1 MSRLLLILIG
11 VPLLL
16 IVAAAILVPLL
27 LDKEKVVA
35 MAADTVRE
43 QTGAILTVD
52 GDVDLSL
59 FPTIG
64 VSLDE
69 ANLVMP
75 EEQGTEVSVRSLQI
89 GVQVLPLLSGRLE
102 IDSINLDGLL
112 ARLTSAPQEETPEI
126 DTSGMSD
133 QELEAMYAARREA
146 MAEAGAAAQGQ
157 QVLAAPLALNI
168 GRLSITDSRVELR
181 DAETGAVT
189 ALRIDTVQAQNLNLE
204 GRPIPLELQLT
215 VEGEQ
220 PINLGFD
227 GSMIVAQHLQ
237 LVELESSSIEVTG
250 VTAQPLRVE
259 LSGPVDI
266 ANQLADMQ
274 LVIMQGETRGEGSVR
289 YASFESPQIEAKLQ
303 LNRFNP
309 ALLALAGPEAA
320 ASAGDQPA
328 AESPQGDS
336 GDTPLPLDAL
346 RSIDTRARLQID
358 EATFDGHTIRN
369 LKANLRAKEGD
380 IRLTGLKGQLHGG
393 QLDLSARFNARHNSA
408 KLTLKG
414 GLNKLDI
421 ATALAAMEAEPL
433 MTGTASMDL
442 TLKSGGRTS
451 NELIQALRGPVTL
464 TTDQVVLKGMALEKT
479 LCRAV
484 ALANQESLSASFP
497 DDSALRD
504 LSADI
509 EVRDGKA
516 RLNPLRVD
524 LDGAALRGKGN
535 FDLLSQ
541 EFKADFDAILSP
553 ELSEMDPACE
563 VNERYTAVEWPVE
576 CRGSASGDPGDWCSV
591 DTEDILEQLAKN
603 EAKRKVKKEAGKL
616 VEKLFK

>member
-1 MSRLLLILIG
+1 
-11 VPLLL
+11 
-16 IVAAAILVPLL
+16 
-27 LDKEKVVA
+27 
-35 MAADTVRE
+35 
-43 QTGAILTVD
+43 
-52 GDVDLSL
+52 
-59 FPTIG
+59 
-64 VSLDE
+64 
-69 ANLVMP
+69 
-75 EEQGTEVSVRSLQI
+75 
-89 GVQVLPLLSGRLE
+89 
-102 IDSINLDGLL
+102 
-112 ARLTSAPQEETPEI
+112 
-126 DTSGMSD
+126 
-133 QELEAMYAARREA
+133 
-146 MAEAGAAAQGQ
+146 
-157 QVLAAPLALNI
+157 
-168 GRLSITDSRVELR
+168 
-181 DAETGAVT
+181 
-189 ALRIDTVQAQNLNLE
+189 
-204 GRPIPLELQLT
+204 